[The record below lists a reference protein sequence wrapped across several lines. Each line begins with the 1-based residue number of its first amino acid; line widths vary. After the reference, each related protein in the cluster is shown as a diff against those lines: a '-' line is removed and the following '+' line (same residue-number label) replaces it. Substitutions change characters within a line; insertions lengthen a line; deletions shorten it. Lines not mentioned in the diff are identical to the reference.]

1 MISVLDIRSQDHGVA
16 GRSNPNPLERK
27 SKKLLGLEDVVL
39 AVDWQFVE
47 APTVSDGSLPSR
59 HGEVFHRDT
68 VELEDA
74 RWIVVQL
81 LTILD
86 VGHPNLYFIQL
97 VQNVSLSE
105 TQGCVS
111 IQLTR
116 ELEQRY
122 I

>member
-1 MISVLDIRSQDHGVA
+1 MSL
-16 GRSNPNPLERK
+16 LLT
-27 SKKLLGLEDVVL
+27 KKLLGLEDVVL

-81 LTILD
+81 LTILK
-86 VGHPNLYFIQL
+86 IK
-97 VQNVSLSE
+97 
-105 TQGCVS
+105 
-111 IQLTR
+111 
-116 ELEQRY
+116 
-122 I
+122 